1 MKNPVII
8 LGLSTPGIFL
18 MRHFPKYGIKAYG
31 LDSDT
36 KELGFKS
43 RFGIKKVCPDP
54 EKNGKGFFEFM
65 INLKKEFNVNPV
77 LIPTA
82 DKFVLLLNDYNED
95 LSKYFYYT
103 LPGDNLLR
111 KLTSK
116 KSTYELAVKYGF
128 PTPKTCFTKNASEL
142 EDFVNDAE
150 FPCIL
155 KPEFPESWRSGYLE
169 EFAGG
174 EKVIIV
180 KTPEELFSKYETLKM
195 YDDRVIVQEI
205 IKGDDSNLHYFVS
218 YTDKNQNCIGS
229 FTGVKERIAPVNF
242 GSASYVNLVYNEE
255 LENMSVEW
263 LKKMKFWGISGIEV
277 KKDIR
282 DGKFKLIEVNPRFG
296 LWDEVGTKFGVDV
309 AMMSYNELL
318 GYPIALVKNTKINIR
333 WISVHRDIRASA
345 EYISR
350 GILPLSK
357 IVSSYLDF
365 PIYIADM
372 KWNDPGLTFYLI
384 KNLFKGIFR
393 KLFRKNKSSDV

>member
-1 MKNPVII
+1 
-8 LGLSTPGIFL
+8 
-18 MRHFPKYGIKAYG
+18 MRHFPKYGISAYG
-31 LDSDT
+31 LDSDS

-43 RFGIKKVCPDP
+43 RFGIKKICPDP
-54 EKNGKGFFEFM
+54 EKNGKEFFEFM
-65 INLKKEFNVNPV
+65 MNLKNDFNVKLI

-82 DKFVLLLNDYNED
+82 DKFVLPLNDYDEE
-95 LSKYFYYT
+95 LSKYFNYT
-103 LPGDNLLR
+103 LPEDNILR

-142 EDFVNDAE
+142 ESFVKDAE

-169 EFAGG
+169 EFVEG

-180 KTPEELFSKYETLKM
+180 KNSEELFSKYKTLKK

-205 IKGDDSNLHYFVS
+205 IKGEDRNLHYFVS
-218 YTDKNQNCIGS
+218 YIDKNLNCIGS
-229 FTGVKERIAPVNF
+229 FTGIKERIAPVNF

-296 LWDEVGTKFGVDV
+296 LWDEIGTKFGIDM
-309 AMMSYNELL
+309 AMMSYNELTGVPL
-318 GYPIALVKNTKINIR
+318 TQVKNTKTNIR
-333 WISVHRDIRASA
+333 WVSVHRDIRASA
-345 EYISR
+345 EYVSR
-350 GILPLSK
+350 GILPISN
-357 IVSSYLDF
+357 IVKSYLDF
-365 PIYIADM
+365 PIYVADM
-372 KWNDPGLTFYLI
+372 RLSDPGLTFYLI
-384 KNLFKGIFR
+384 KNLIKGIFR
-393 KLFRKNKSSDV
+393 KLLRKNKS